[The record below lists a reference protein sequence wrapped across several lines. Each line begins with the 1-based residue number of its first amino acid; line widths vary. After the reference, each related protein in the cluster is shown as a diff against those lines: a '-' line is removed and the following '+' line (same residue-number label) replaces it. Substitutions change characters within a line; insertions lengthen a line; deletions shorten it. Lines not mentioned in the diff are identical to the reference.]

1 MQVIIFN
8 SEVFHKDL
16 MKNLKIFYRIYF
28 AGVFL
33 LITYSS
39 VFAEEKKIPL
49 NASERKLLEQSRIEI
64 PSHYIEAHDFEG
76 EMASGKKA
84 SLADFSGKFLI
95 LNFWATWC
103 SPCLKE
109 MPDLDQVYQSL
120 GPDKLVV
127 LAVSMGESR
136 ERVRKFLKKR
146 NYSFPVMTDPEME
159 ITRLYGVRNIPITY
173 LVDPSGVIIGRALG
187 PREWSD
193 PKLLKFF
200 RSRMKRQAG

>member
-1 MQVIIFN
+1 MNF
-8 SEVFHKDL
+8 
-16 MKNLKIFYRIYF
+16 KIFYLIYF
-28 AGVFL
+28 VGVVL
-33 LITYSS
+33 LTTFSS
-39 VFAEEKKIPL
+39 LFAEEKKIPL
-49 NASERKLLEQSRIEI
+49 DASERKLLEQSRIEV

-76 EMASGKKA
+76 EMVSGKKA

-120 GPDKLVV
+120 GPENLIV

-159 ITRLYGVRNIPITY
+159 ITSLYGVRNIPITY

-187 PREWSD
+187 PREWSE

-200 RSRMKRQAG
+200 RSRMNRQAG

>member
-1 MQVIIFN
+1 M
-8 SEVFHKDL
+8 
-16 MKNLKIFYRIYF
+16 NLKIFYLISF
-28 AGVFL
+28 ACVFL
-33 LITYSS
+33 LITFSS
-39 VFAEEKKIPL
+39 LFAEEKKIPL
-49 NASERKLLEQSRIEI
+49 NASEKILLEQSRIEV

-109 MPDLDQVYQSL
+109 MPDLDHVYQSL
-120 GPDKLVV
+120 GPENLVV
-127 LAVSMGESR
+127 LAVSMGESQ

-173 LVDPSGVIIGRALG
+173 LVDPSGVILGRALG
-187 PREWSD
+187 PRVWSW

-200 RSRMKRQAG
+200 RSRMNRQAG

>member
-1 MQVIIFN
+1 
-8 SEVFHKDL
+8 
-16 MKNLKIFYRIYF
+16 MKNLKIFYLIYF
-28 AGVFL
+28 AGFFL
-33 LITYSS
+33 LITFSS
-39 VFAEEKKIPL
+39 LFAEEKKISL
-49 NASERKLLEQSRIEI
+49 NASERKLLEQLMIEV

-120 GPDKLVV
+120 GPKNLVI

-187 PREWSD
+187 PREWSE
-193 PKLLKFF
+193 PKFLKFF
-200 RSRMKRQAG
+200 RSRMNRQAG

>member
-1 MQVIIFN
+1 MGAF
-8 SEVFHKDL
+8 
-16 MKNLKIFYRIYF
+16 
-28 AGVFL
+28 
-33 LITYSS
+33 T
-39 VFAEEKKIPL
+39 
-49 NASERKLLEQSRIEI
+49 
-64 PSHYIEAHDFEG
+64 SHYIEAHDFEG

-120 GPDKLVV
+120 GPENLLV

-146 NYSFPVMTDPEME
+146 NYSYPSYMIWGKCPFVHPGFSV
-159 ITRLYGVRNIPITY
+159 ISLAY
-173 LVDPSGVIIGRALG
+173 L
-187 PREWSD
+187 
-193 PKLLKFF
+193 F
-200 RSRMKRQAG
+200 